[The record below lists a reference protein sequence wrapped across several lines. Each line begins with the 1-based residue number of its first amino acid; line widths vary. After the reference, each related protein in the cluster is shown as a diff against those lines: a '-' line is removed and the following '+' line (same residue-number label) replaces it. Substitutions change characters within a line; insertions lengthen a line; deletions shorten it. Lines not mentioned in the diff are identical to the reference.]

1 MYGMEPVYRPSEDSY
16 LLSKCVERL
25 VKGIVLD
32 MGTGSGIQAVTA
44 SMKPDVSHVLAVD
57 INPLAIEAVKLRAR
71 DMGVIDKME
80 FVVSDLFDNVDGV
93 FDWIVFNPPYL
104 PSEGGLQDR
113 TWDGG
118 QGGADVIGRFLD
130 DAMTHLR
137 PGGSILLI
145 VSSETGIVL
154 EKYGY
159 KWVVEEEAPLFF
171 ETLYCLKLSP
181 S

>member
-25 VKGIVLD
+25 VRGIVLD

-44 SMKPDVSHVLAVD
+44 AMKPEVSHVLAVD
-57 INPLAIEAVKLRAR
+57 INPLAIEAAKLMTR
-71 DMGVIDKME
+71 DASVIDKME

-93 FDWIVFNPPYL
+93 FNWIVFNPPYL
-104 PSEGGLQDR
+104 PSEGDLQDR

-145 VSSETGIVL
+145 VSSETDIEL

-159 KWVVEEEAPLFF
+159 KCVVEEEAPLFF

>member
-1 MYGMEPVYRPSEDSY
+1 MEPVYNPSEDSY
-16 LLSKCVERL
+16 LLSKCVKRL

-44 SMKPDVSHVLAVD
+44 AMRPEVSHVLAVD
-57 INPLAIEAVKLRAR
+57 INPLAIEAAKWKAR
-71 DMGVIDKME
+71 NIGVIDKME

-104 PSEGGLQDR
+104 SSEGGLQDR

-145 VSSETGIVL
+145 VSSETDIEL

-159 KWVVEEEAPLFF
+159 KYLVEEETPLFF